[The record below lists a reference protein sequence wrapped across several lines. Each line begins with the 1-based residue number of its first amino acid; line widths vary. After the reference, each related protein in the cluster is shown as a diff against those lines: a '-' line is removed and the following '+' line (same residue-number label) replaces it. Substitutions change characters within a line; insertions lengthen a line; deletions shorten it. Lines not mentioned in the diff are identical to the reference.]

1 VDIEFE
7 KFPGR
12 LYGSLYHG
20 LQDLSKSYCSMG
32 VRSKKS
38 SVFSVSFQSKKF
50 TDRNFRPPKE
60 TGKNQKQGEPFAP
73 RTSDYYI
80 KIVKVLS
87 SLTRVFPMCIVAL
100 VLTYCAFTG
109 ADSG

>member
-1 VDIEFE
+1 VKEESGILSFFSIKEF
-7 KFPGR
+7 
-12 LYGSLYHG
+12 H
-20 LQDLSKSYCSMG
+20 LQKL
-32 VRSKKS
+32 
-38 SVFSVSFQSKKF
+38 QA
-50 TDRNFRPPKE
+50 TERNRQ
-60 TGKNQKQGEPFAP
+60 NQKQGEPFAP

-109 ADSG
+109 AYSG